1 MLGKSLFL
9 ILWAVGVLSA
19 AEVTIVDEIIAKVNG
34 EIVTRNDLDKARR
47 TMIDN
52 LRQQG
57 LTGIRLE
64 NAIKEGES
72 GILRE
77 RIDSLLL
84 LSKAKEINLSV
95 DSEVNKQLGEL
106 QRASKIAEPERF
118 QEFVRE
124 QTGLPYEEYKSEMKN
139 QMLTNRV
146 VRQEVGGKIQFR
158 RDELM
163 KYYEEHK
170 AEFQRE
176 DRVFLREIMVAV
188 QGANAAEA
196 EKKAKD
202 VSARGKKGE
211 KFDELAT
218 ANSDSDSAKQGG
230 DIGAYEKGKLRPE
243 LEAAVWSQL
252 KGYVTDPINLGA
264 GFLIL
269 KVESHEKAGLADFE
283 EVQGE
288 VTNRLFQPRF
298 QPEVQKYL
306 QQLRVDAF
314 LEIKPGFEDTG
325 AAPGKNT
332 AWVDPA
338 SIQAETTTKEAVAAQ
353 TRRRRLLGM
362 VPIPGTS
369 TQNTGTSQSR

>member
-9 ILWAVGVLSA
+9 VLWAVGVLSA

-34 EIVTRNDLDKARR
+34 EIITRNDMDKARR

-77 RIDSLLL
+77 RIDTLLL

-106 QRASKIAEPERF
+106 QRVSKIAEPEQF
-118 QEFVRE
+118 QEFVRQ

-188 QGANAAEA
+188 QGASTADA

-202 VSARGKKGE
+202 LSTRGKKGE

-243 LEAAVWSQL
+243 LEAAVWSQP

-314 LEIKPGFEDTG
+314 LEIKPGFKDAG

-338 SIQAETTTKEAVAAQ
+338 SIQAETTTKEEVAAQ